1 MRGNQK
7 GKYKCPSR
15 LNPCGNERVNTRIS
29 QGGVGV
35 AVDCDPGSGCGVR
48 PRRPGNTVE
57 KASQFAVDSWNTRY
71 EIDSL
76 KSKINELLDS
86 IYE

>member
-1 MRGNQK
+1 MNDEHMRE
-7 GKYKCPSR
+7 R
-15 LNPCGNERVNTRIS
+15 LKEKER
-29 QGGVGV
+29 QVG
-35 AVDCDPGSGCGVR
+35 ALMKR
-48 PRRPGNTVE
+48 
-57 KASQFAVDSWNTRY
+57 VDSWNTRY

>member
-1 MRGNQK
+1 MSITIK
-7 GKYKCPSR
+7 PCPF
-15 LNPCGNERVNTRIS
+15 CGNERVNTRIS

-35 AVDCDPGSGCGVR
+35 AVVEIYCDPGSGCGVR

-57 KASQFAVDSWNTRY
+57 KARQFAVDSWNTRY